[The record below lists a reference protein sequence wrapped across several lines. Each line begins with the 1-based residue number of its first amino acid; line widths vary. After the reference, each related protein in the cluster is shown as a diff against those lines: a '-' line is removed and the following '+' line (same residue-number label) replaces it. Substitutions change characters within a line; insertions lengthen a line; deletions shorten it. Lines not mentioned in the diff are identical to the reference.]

1 MYNSTKVSY
10 CRRRLPYLNSR
21 MQASKLSRAANY
33 GCFNTI
39 LSTSWGNFDQNV
51 SSGSV
56 RRANFDNTE
65 PKLLAIGR
73 EIDECILETQRRQS
87 AETVRA
93 DPMQAARDDDVAHVF
108 EEYYTS
114 KCYDK
119 NVQSLKKLK
128 REEGN
133 GRAAASQNND
143 SDYLAEISEKE
154 ETLTK
159 AIKMEN

>member
-1 MYNSTKVSY
+1 
-10 CRRRLPYLNSR
+10 

-93 DPMQAARDDDVAHVF
+93 DPMQAARDDDVARAHTIFLENIKHVF